1 MRYRKITAF
10 LASLTVLC
18 GLCSCGKSGTS
29 SDNDS
34 AVSGTTA
41 ASTETASS
49 DSGNADNATEGTT
62 SASQE
67 SSSEAG
73 AADSTEASTSA
84 DIEVTTEAATT
95 SASSGGDAPTTTTK
109 NPDGGSSQTTTEPPT
124 EAPTEAPTED
134 KTEYTA
140 KIKLGSTASS
150 SGDNVTIDGS
160 TVKITGS
167 GVYHISGSASQG
179 QIIVSIGTNAATEDK
194 IKLVLDGITLSNSN
208 GPAIFIDRA
217 KRCTLELV
225 DGTVSTLK
233 DGGSDLVNDGAVF
246 SNDTLRIK
254 GNGTLNITSGNAH
267 GIASHDDF
275 ILESGNVNITSVKS
289 GVFAHDDIS
298 IEGGTLN
305 VKGGTNGLKS
315 EGTVTV
321 KGGKTVVS
329 SGTKKNDFSVYN
341 LKGFV
346 YSGGTL
352 IAAGNQI
359 KTVSSTATPY
369 AIATISDSAEAG
381 KKFTASVDGKEI
393 ASVTPHASFKTVIVL
408 APTIKEGSTMTV
420 DIDGEKKDFT
430 MSNGFNELK
439 IG

>member
-95 SASSGGDAPTTTTK
+95 SAPSGGDAPTTTTK

-124 EAPTEAPTED
+124 EASTEAPTED

-217 KRCTLELV
+217 KRCTIELV
-225 DGTVSTLK
+225 DGTTSSLN
-233 DGGSDLVNDGAVF
+233 GGSIKYAAIF

-254 GNGTLNITSGNAH
+254 GSGTLNITSDKAH
-267 GIASHDDF
+267 GIESDDDF
-275 ILESGNVNITSVKS
+275 ILENGNVNITSVKS
-289 GVFAHDDIS
+289 GIYANDDIS
-298 IEGGTLN
+298 IESGTLN
-305 VKGGTNGLKS
+305 VKSGTNGLYSK
-315 EGTVTV
+315 GTVTV

-329 SGTKKNDFSVYN
+329 SGAKNDYFSVYN

-393 ASVTPHASFKTVIVL
+393 ASVTPHASFKYVIVL

>member
-1 MRYRKITAF
+1 MKYRKIAAF
-10 LASLTVLC
+10 AASLTVLC

-34 AVSGTTA
+34 AVSGTTT
-41 ASTETASS
+41 ASSETASA
-49 DSGNADNATEGTT
+49 DNGNATDTTEETA

-67 SSSEAG
+67 SSSEAD
-73 AADSTEASTSA
+73 APDSTEASTFA
-84 DIEVTTEAATT
+84 DSEGATEAATT
-95 SASSGGDAPTTTTK
+95 SSPTGGDAPTTTIK

-124 EAPTEAPTED
+124 ETPTEAPTED

-167 GVYHISGSASQG
+167 GVYHISGSAAQG
-179 QIIVSIGTNAATEDK
+179 QIIVSIGTSAATEEK
-194 IKLVLDGITLSNSN
+194 IKLVLDGITLSNSS

-217 KRCTLELV
+217 KRCTLELA
-225 DGTVSTLK
+225 DGTTSTLK
-233 DGGSDLVNDGAVF
+233 DGGGDMVNDGAIF

-254 GNGTLNITSGNAH
+254 GSGTLNITSGNAH
-267 GIASHDDF
+267 GIASHDDV
-275 ILESGNVNITSVKS
+275 IIEDGNINIESVKT
-289 GVFAHDDIS
+289 GIFAHDDIS

-305 VKGGTNGLKS
+305 IKGGTNGLKS
-315 EGTVTV
+315 EGTVNI
-321 KGGKTVVS
+321 KGGKTVIS

-341 LKGFV
+341 LKGFI

-359 KTVSSTATPY
+359 KTVTSTAAPY
-369 AIATISDSAEAG
+369 AIASIADSAGAG
-381 KKFTASVDGKEI
+381 KKVTVSVDGKEI
-393 ASVTPHASFKTVIVL
+393 TSVTPHTNFKTVIVL
-408 APTIKEGSTMTV
+408 APTIKEGSTLTFDIGGDEENITV
-420 DIDGEKKDFT
+420 SD
-430 MSNGFNELK
+430 GFNQVS
-439 IG
+439 IN

>member
-10 LASLTVLC
+10 FASLTVLC

-34 AVSGTTA
+34 VVSGTTS
-41 ASTETASS
+41 ASTEAAAS
-49 DSGNADNATEGTT
+49 DSGTADNATEGTT

-84 DIEVTTEAATT
+84 DSEVTTETATT
-95 SASSGGDAPTTTTK
+95 SAPSGGDAPTTTTK
-109 NPDGGSSQTTTEPPT
+109 NPDGGSSQTTTEP
-124 EAPTEAPTED
+124 PTEAPTED

-179 QIIVSIGTNAATEDK
+179 QIIVSIGTSAATEGK

-217 KRCTLELV
+217 KRCTIELV
-225 DGTVSTLK
+225 DGTTSTLK
-233 DGGSDLVNDGAVF
+233 DGGNDRVNDGAVF

-289 GVFAHDDIS
+289 GIFAHDDIS

-305 VKGGTNGLKS
+305 VKGGTNGLNS

-329 SGTKKNDFSVYN
+329 SGTKTNDYSVYN

-359 KTVSSTATPY
+359 DKARISTSTPY
-369 AIATISDSAEAG
+369 AIAEIVDWAEAG
-381 KKFTASVDGKEI
+381 KKVAVSVNGKEI
-393 ASVTPHASFKTVIVL
+393 ANVTPHASFKTVIVL

-430 MSNGFNELK
+430 ISKGFNELK

>member
-10 LASLTVLC
+10 FASLTVLC

-34 AVSGTTA
+34 VVSGTTS
-41 ASTETASS
+41 ASTEAAAS
-49 DSGNADNATEGTT
+49 DNGTADNATEGTT

-73 AADSTEASTSA
+73 AADSTESSTSA
-84 DIEVTTEAATT
+84 DSEVTTEAATT
-95 SASSGGDAPTTTTK
+95 SAPSGGDAPTTTTK
-109 NPDGGSSQTTTEPPT
+109 NPDGGSSLTTTEP
-124 EAPTEAPTED
+124 PTEAPTED

-179 QIIVSIGTNAATEDK
+179 QIIVSIGTSAATEDK

-217 KRCTLELV
+217 KRCTIELV
-225 DGTVSTLK
+225 DGTTSTLK
-233 DGGSDLVNDGAVF
+233 DGGNDRVNDGAVF

-289 GVFAHDDIS
+289 GIFAHDDIS

-305 VKGGTNGLKS
+305 VKGGTNGLNS

-329 SGTKKNDFSVYN
+329 SGTKTNDYSVYN

-381 KKFTASVDGKEI
+381 KKVAVSVNGKEI
-393 ASVTPHASFKTVIVL
+393 ANVTPHASFKTVIVL

-430 MSNGFNELK
+430 ISKGFNELK

>member
-1 MRYRKITAF
+1 MPQKEQRQLHRNLPRKPVQLIQPKLQPLPTSR
-10 LASLTVLC
+10 SLQKLQQ
-18 GLCSCGKSGTS
+18 LQLP
-29 SDNDS
+29 
-34 AVSGTTA
+34 A
-41 ASTETASS
+41 
-49 DSGNADNATEGTT
+49 
-62 SASQE
+62 
-67 SSSEAG
+67 
-73 AADSTEASTSA
+73 
-84 DIEVTTEAATT
+84 AATLPLLPPRI
-95 SASSGGDAPTTTTK
+95 PTA
-109 NPDGGSSQTTTEPPT
+109 
-124 EAPTEAPTED
+124 EAPRLQQNLPQKPPLRLQLED

-140 KIKLGSTASS
+140 RIKLGSTASS

-359 KTVSSTATPY
+359 KTVSSTSTPY

-430 MSNGFNELK
+430 MSNGLNELK
-439 IG
+439 IS

>member
-34 AVSGTTA
+34 VVSGTTS
-41 ASTETASS
+41 ASTEAAAS
-49 DSGNADNATEGTT
+49 DSGTADNATEGTT

-84 DIEVTTEAATT
+84 DSEVTTEAATT
-95 SASSGGDAPTTTTK
+95 SAPSGGHAPTTTTK
-109 NPDGGSSQTTTEPPT
+109 NPDGGSSQTTTEP
-124 EAPTEAPTED
+124 PTEAPTED

-179 QIIVSIGTNAATEDK
+179 QIIVSIGTSAATEDK

-217 KRCTLELV
+217 KRCTIELV
-225 DGTVSTLK
+225 DGTTSTLK
-233 DGGSDLVNDGAVF
+233 DGGNDRVNDGAVF

-289 GVFAHDDIS
+289 GIFAHDDIS

-305 VKGGTNGLKS
+305 VKGGTNGLNS

-329 SGTKKNDFSVYN
+329 SGTKTNDYSVYN

-381 KKFTASVDGKEI
+381 KKVAVSVNGKEI
-393 ASVTPHASFKTVIVL
+393 ANVTPHASFKTVIVL

-430 MSNGFNELK
+430 ISKGFNELK